1 MVMSVGL
8 LTRNKR
14 FRVRIP
20 VYWLFSFSFSYKY
33 SRESIGIHW
42 NPFLSV
48 GFWLLIRNNMDLR
61 RHHVNENAF
70 SLYPIFILLCHN
82 YCRVY
87 NFTHEKWIGRVETV
101 HSSSKIQ
108 LYLLYLLYLLEFSG
122 IFWNF
127 DFWNS
132 KKWNYFS
139 KNQIVGIPK
148 FSTFFDFQ
156 IFGIPKIGTI
166 FPKIKL
172 QNFDFPLII
181 LSIMSSILILP
192 FVFSFINFL
201 VISHY
206 HPFHSIGIHTILTT
220 QCIYHGFDNTLCR
233 SKCIFLYHRF
243 AFYHVLYTLYTV
255 YYRFYLIRS
264 GMDEWLMIFNRLYNQ
279 FPVVKSSWRGPLALY
294 QLKVVGSILILPFF
308 HTFFY

>member
-1 MVMSVGL
+1 MELFFQKSNC
-8 LTRNKR
+8 RN
-14 FRVRIP
+14 
-20 VYWLFSFSFSYKY
+20 
-33 SRESIGIHW
+33 
-42 NPFLSV
+42 
-48 GFWLLIRNNMDLR
+48 
-61 RHHVNENAF
+61 
-70 SLYPIFILLCHN
+70 
-82 YCRVY
+82 
-87 NFTHEKWIGRVETV
+87 
-101 HSSSKIQ
+101 SKIFNFFR
-108 LYLLYLLYLLEFSG
+108 FS
-122 IFWNF
+122 

-132 KKWNYFS
+132 KKWNYFSKNQIAGIPKFSTFYLISDFWNSKNWNYFS

-156 IFGIPKIGTI
+156 IFGIPKNGTI

-220 QCIYHGFDNTLCR
+220 QCIYHGFDNTMYR

-279 FPVVKSSWRGPLALY
+279 FPVVKSSWR
-294 QLKVVGSILILPFF
+294 
-308 HTFFY
+308 